1 MIASLRGR
9 VVSSAVGVTVL
20 DVGGVGYRLA
30 TTAAASR
37 RAAAAGDGE
46 VTLLTHLHV
55 REDAL
60 QLFGFASEAERSLF
74 EMLLGVSGVGPKAA
88 LAIVSGY
95 EPDQIRRAVQ
105 SGDHALFT
113 SIPGI
118 GRRTAERVVID
129 LKDKVGGLVVPASG
143 GEAPTPAGTQH
154 TAARDALVG
163 LGMSVAEAE
172 AALRP
177 IDETLPVEE
186 RVRLALSGAVP
197 AGAGG

>member
-9 VVSSAVGVTVL
+9 VAANVAGQTVL

-30 TTAAASR
+30 TTASAAR
-37 RAAAAGDGE
+37 LAADANGGE

-55 REDAL
+55 REDTLA
-60 QLFGFASEAERSLF
+60 LFGFASEAERALF
-74 EMLLGVSGVGPKAA
+74 ELLLGVSGVGPKAA

-95 EPDQIRRAVQ
+95 APDQIRRAVQ
-105 SGDHALFT
+105 TGDHALFT

-129 LKDKVGGLVVPASG
+129 LKDKVGGLQIAAAA
-143 GEAPTPAGTQH
+143 EAPVDVADGH
-154 TAARDALVG
+154 TDARDALVG

-177 IDETLPVEE
+177 LDESLPVEE
-186 RVRLALSGAVP
+186 RVRLALAGAVP

>member
-9 VVSSAVGVTVL
+9 VASSAVGVTVL

-30 TTAAASR
+30 TTTTASR

-129 LKDKVGGLVVPASG
+129 LKDKVGGLVMPTPV
-143 GEAPTPAGTQH
+143 EAPTPAGNQH

>member
-1 MIASLRGR
+1 
-9 VVSSAVGVTVL
+9 
-20 DVGGVGYRLA
+20 
-30 TTAAASR
+30 
-37 RAAAAGDGE
+37 
-46 VTLLTHLHV
+46 V
-55 REDAL
+55 REDTLA
-60 QLFGFASEAERSLF
+60 LFGFASEAERILF
-74 EMLLGVSGVGPKAA
+74 ELLLGVSGVGPKAA

-95 EPDQIRRAVQ
+95 APDQIRRAVQ
-105 SGDHALFT
+105 AGDYALFT

-129 LKDKVGGLVVPASG
+129 LKDKVGGLAATAATADASERG
-143 GEAPTPAGTQH
+143 GDDH

-163 LGMSVAEAE
+163 LGMTVSEAE

-177 IDETLPVEE
+177 LDEALPVEE

>member
-9 VVSSAVGVTVL
+9 VAANVAGQTVL

-30 TTAAASR
+30 TTASAAR
-37 RAAAAGDGE
+37 MAADANGGE

-55 REDAL
+55 REDTLA
-60 QLFGFASEAERSLF
+60 LFGFAAEAERALF
-74 EMLLGVSGVGPKAA
+74 ELLLGVSGVGPKAA

-95 EPDQIRRAVQ
+95 APDQIRRAVQ
-105 SGDHALFT
+105 TGDYALFT

-129 LKDKVGGLVVPASG
+129 LKDKVGGLQIAAAAEVVG
-143 GEAPTPAGTQH
+143 GGADGH
-154 TAARDALVG
+154 TDARAALVG

-177 IDETLPVEE
+177 LDESLPVEE
-186 RVRLALSGAVP
+186 RVRLALAGAVP

>member
-9 VVSSAVGVTVL
+9 VAAAAPGVTVI

-30 TTAAASR
+30 TTASAAR
-37 RAAAAGDGE
+37 LAAEAGGGE

-55 REDAL
+55 REDTLA
-60 QLFGFASEAERSLF
+60 LFGFASEAERVLF
-74 EMLLGVSGVGPKAA
+74 ELLLGVSGVGPKAA

-95 EPDQIRRAVQ
+95 APDQIRRAVQ
-105 SGDHALFT
+105 AGDFALFT

-129 LKDKVGGLVVPASG
+129 LKDKVGGL
-143 GEAPTPAGTQH
+143 EAIAVSTDAAGRAGDPH
-154 TAARDALVG
+154 TEARDALVG
-163 LGMSVAEAE
+163 LGMTVSEAE
-172 AALRP
+172 TALRP
-177 IDETLPVEE
+177 IDDALPVEE
-186 RVRLALSGAVP
+186 RVRLALTGAVP

>member
-9 VVSSAVGVTVL
+9 VAAAAPGVTVI

-30 TTAAASR
+30 TTASAAR
-37 RAAAAGDGE
+37 LAAEAGGGE

-55 REDAL
+55 REDTLA
-60 QLFGFASEAERSLF
+60 LFGFASEAERVLF
-74 EMLLGVSGVGPKAA
+74 ELLLGVSGVGPKAA

-95 EPDQIRRAVQ
+95 APDQIRRAVQ
-105 SGDHALFT
+105 AGDFALFT

-129 LKDKVGGLVVPASG
+129 LKDKVGGL
-143 GEAPTPAGTQH
+143 EAIAVSTDPAGRAGDPH
-154 TAARDALVG
+154 TEARDALVG
-163 LGMSVAEAE
+163 LGMTVSEAE

-177 IDETLPVEE
+177 IDDALPVEE
-186 RVRLALSGAVP
+186 RVRLALTGAVP

>member
-9 VVSSAVGVTVL
+9 VVANGAGTTVI

-30 TTAAASR
+30 TTASAAR
-37 RAAAAGDGE
+37 LAAAAGSGE
-46 VTLLTHLHV
+46 VTLLTHMHV
-55 REDAL
+55 REDTLA
-60 QLFGFASEAERSLF
+60 LFGFATEAERVLF
-74 EMLLGVSGVGPKAA
+74 ELLLGVSGIGPKAA

-95 EPDQIRRAVQ
+95 APDQIRRAVAT
-105 SGDHALFT
+105 GDHALFT

-129 LKDKVGGLVVPASG
+129 LKDKVGAIATVATD
-143 GEAPTPAGTQH
+143 AAPAGTADGH
-154 TAARDALVG
+154 TAARDAL
-163 LGMSVAEAE
+163 
-172 AALRP
+172 RP
-177 IDETLPVEE
+177 LDVDLPVEE

>member
-9 VVSSAVGVTVL
+9 VTANVAGTTVI

-30 TTAAASR
+30 TTASAAR
-37 RAAAAGDGE
+37 LAAEAAGGE

-60 QLFGFASEAERSLF
+60 ALFGFASDAERALF
-74 EMLLGVSGVGPKAA
+74 ELLLGVSGVGPKAA

-95 EPDQIRRAVQ
+95 APDQIRRAVQ
-105 SGDHALFT
+105 TGDHALFT
-113 SIPGI
+113 SIPGV

-129 LKDKVGGLVVPASG
+129 LKDKMGGLTIVTAAEAVGGPADG
-143 GEAPTPAGTQH
+143 HTEA
-154 TAARDALVG
+154 REALVG
-163 LGMSVAEAE
+163 LGMTVAEAE

-177 IDETLPVEE
+177 LDEGLPVEE
-186 RVRLALSGAVP
+186 RVRLALAGAVP
-197 AGAGG
+197 AGTGG

>member
-9 VVSSAVGVTVL
+9 VTANAAGTTVL

-30 TTAAASR
+30 TTASAAR
-37 RAAAAGDGE
+37 LAAGAAGDE

-55 REDAL
+55 REDTLA
-60 QLFGFASEAERSLF
+60 LFGFASEAERVLF
-74 EMLLGVSGVGPKAA
+74 ELLLGVSGVGPKAA

-95 EPDQIRRAVQ
+95 APDQIRRAVQ
-105 SGDHALFT
+105 TGDHALFT

-129 LKDKVGGLVVPASG
+129 LKDKMGGLAAVAAGSDAPDAASDD
-143 GEAPTPAGTQH
+143 H

-177 IDETLPVEE
+177 VDDALPVEE
-186 RVRLALSGAVP
+186 RVRLALAGAVP

>member
-9 VVSSAVGVTVL
+9 VAANVAGQAVL

-30 TTAAASR
+30 TTASAAR
-37 RAAAAGDGE
+37 LAADANGGE
-46 VTLLTHLHV
+46 VSLLTHLHV
-55 REDAL
+55 REDTLA
-60 QLFGFASEAERSLF
+60 LFGFATEAERALF
-74 EMLLGVSGVGPKAA
+74 ELLLGVSGVGPKAA

-95 EPDQIRRAVQ
+95 APDQIRRAVQ
-105 SGDHALFT
+105 TGDHALFT

-129 LKDKVGGLVVPASG
+129 LKDKVGGLQLA
-143 GEAPTPAGTQH
+143 TPADAAPSVADGH
-154 TAARDALVG
+154 TDARDALVG

-177 IDETLPVEE
+177 LDESLPVEE
-186 RVRLALSGAVP
+186 RVRLALAGVVP

>member
-9 VVSSAVGVTVL
+9 VAANVAGQTVL
-20 DVGGVGYRLA
+20 DVGGVGYRMA
-30 TTAAASR
+30 TTASAAR
-37 RAAAAGDGE
+37 MAADANGGE

-55 REDAL
+55 REDTLA
-60 QLFGFASEAERSLF
+60 LFGFATEAERALF
-74 EMLLGVSGVGPKAA
+74 ELLLGVSGVGPKAA

-95 EPDQIRRAVQ
+95 APDQIRRAVQ
-105 SGDHALFT
+105 TGDHALFT

-129 LKDKVGGLVVPASG
+129 LKDKVGGLQIAAAADA
-143 GEAPTPAGTQH
+143 APSVADGH
-154 TAARDALVG
+154 TDARDALVG
-163 LGMSVAEAE
+163 LGMSIAEAE

-177 IDETLPVEE
+177 LDESLPVEE
-186 RVRLALSGAVP
+186 RVRLALAGAVP

>member
-9 VVSSAVGVTVL
+9 VAANVAGQTVL

-30 TTAAASR
+30 TTASAAR
-37 RAAAAGDGE
+37 MAADANGGE

-55 REDAL
+55 REDTLA
-60 QLFGFASEAERSLF
+60 LFGFASEAERALF
-74 EMLLGVSGVGPKAA
+74 ELLLGVSGVGPKAA

-95 EPDQIRRAVQ
+95 APEQIRRAVQ
-105 SGDHALFT
+105 TGDYALFT

-129 LKDKVGGLVVPASG
+129 LKDKVGGLQIAAAEVV
-143 GEAPTPAGTQH
+143 AGVADGH
-154 TAARDALVG
+154 TDARDALVG

-177 IDETLPVEE
+177 LDESLPVEE
-186 RVRLALSGAVP
+186 RVRLALAGAVP

>member
-9 VVSSAVGVTVL
+9 VAASAPGVTVI

-30 TTAAASR
+30 TTASAAR
-37 RAAAAGDGE
+37 LATEAAGGE

-55 REDAL
+55 REDTLA
-60 QLFGFASEAERSLF
+60 LFGFASEAERVLF
-74 EMLLGVSGVGPKAA
+74 ELLLGVSGVGPKAA

-95 EPDQIRRAVQ
+95 APDQIRRAVQ
-105 SGDHALFT
+105 AGDYALFT

-129 LKDKVGGLVVPASG
+129 LKDKVGGLEAIPVSTDAS
-143 GEAPTPAGTQH
+143 AGAGDVH

-163 LGMSVAEAE
+163 LGMTVSEAE

-177 IDETLPVEE
+177 IDDALPVEE

>member
-9 VVSSAVGVTVL
+9 VAANVAGQTVL

-30 TTAAASR
+30 TTASAAR
-37 RAAAAGDGE
+37 MAADANGGE

-55 REDAL
+55 REDTLA
-60 QLFGFASEAERSLF
+60 LFGFASEAERALF
-74 EMLLGVSGVGPKAA
+74 ELLLGVSGVGPKAA

-95 EPDQIRRAVQ
+95 APDQIRRAVQ
-105 SGDHALFT
+105 TGDYALFT

-129 LKDKVGGLVVPASG
+129 LKDKVGGLVIPAAG
-143 GEAPTPAGTQH
+143 PDVQGPAGDGH

-177 IDETLPVEE
+177 IDEALPVEE

>member
-1 MIASLRGR
+1 M
-9 VVSSAVGVTVL
+9 
-20 DVGGVGYRLA
+20 
-30 TTAAASR
+30 
-37 RAAAAGDGE
+37 
-46 VTLLTHLHV
+46 
-55 REDAL
+55 
-60 QLFGFASEAERSLF
+60 
-74 EMLLGVSGVGPKAA
+74 SGVGPKAA

-95 EPDQIRRAVQ
+95 APDQIWRAVQ
-105 SGDHALFT
+105 AGDYALFT

-129 LKDKVGGLVVPASG
+129 LKDKIGALPAVAAILD
-143 GEAPTPAGTQH
+143 APDRGDDDH

-177 IDETLPVEE
+177 LDEALQVEE